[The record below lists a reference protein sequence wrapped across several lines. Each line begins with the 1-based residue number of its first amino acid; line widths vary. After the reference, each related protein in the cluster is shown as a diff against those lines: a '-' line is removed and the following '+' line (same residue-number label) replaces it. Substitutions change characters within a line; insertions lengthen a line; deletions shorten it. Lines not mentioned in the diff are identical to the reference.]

1 MGIKLDKDSLAV
13 EENGYLRKIVNVYIV
28 YELDA
33 WPRNPTKN
41 FNFKSFILRA
51 TSVVKNKEKEKHVY
65 MGYGIIFSSAG
76 SWIFDNDTAKNVIIF
91 SVDIFSCSSYQ
102 ADNRKNKCLVLVK
115 GFVLFLEKQVQNF
128 AWICIIMLIIITC
141 LLIENKSLRLK
152 PTTKMLTC
160 QVSFVLEA
168 YLMDLVLLSLEKCL

>member
-1 MGIKLDKDSLAV
+1 MFLAENIREYIILNFYRILNLSHYILFSCIAFSGYRMGIKLDKDSLAV

-33 WPRNPTKN
+33 WPRNPTNN

-91 SVDIFSCSSYQ
+91 RVDIFSCSSYH
-102 ADNRKNKCLVLVK
+102 ADNRKNKYLVLVK

-128 AWICIIMLIIITC
+128 A
-141 LLIENKSLRLK
+141 
-152 PTTKMLTC
+152 
-160 QVSFVLEA
+160 
-168 YLMDLVLLSLEKCL
+168 

>member
-1 MGIKLDKDSLAV
+1 MFTSNDGSQNTFAHQPTLAIREYIILNFYIILNLSHYRLFSCIAFSGYRMGIKLDKDSLAV

-41 FNFKSFILRA
+41 FNFKSFIFRA
-51 TSVVKNKEKEKHVY
+51 TSVVKNKEKEKRVY

-91 SVDIFSCSSYQ
+91 RVDIFSCSSYH
-102 ADNRKNKCLVLVK
+102 ADNRKNKYLVLVK

-128 AWICIIMLIIITC
+128 A
-141 LLIENKSLRLK
+141 
-152 PTTKMLTC
+152 
-160 QVSFVLEA
+160 
-168 YLMDLVLLSLEKCL
+168 